1 MIAQSSTGM
10 HSILHTCRVVTLTV
24 MGCGSPRP
32 IKYYQVTYPTKAFVA
47 DDAVNAGLLVRLFE
61 TSHLYLDDKMVYG
74 FASPEMGTY
83 EYQRWA
89 EPPVAIL
96 QNSLVRGLRAGL
108 AASRPCTPF
117 RADPGGRFVL
127 TGQLYDFKEV
137 DSATVAARLSFEARL
152 FDRKS
157 GTVVWEHTYS
167 HDEPATEKSIT
178 AFVLAMDKNLKS
190 GVQEIQAGLERSIS
204 TRTPCNNSRL
214 EALFENRSLAA
225 QGFAEN
231 VALA

>member
-1 MIAQSSTGM
+1 MNISRSS
-10 HSILHTCRVVTLTV
+10 VVKMNDRDNPRPGCIRFCTLAVLLTLTV

-47 DDAVNAGLLVRLFE
+47 DDAVNASLLVRLFE

-96 QNSLVRGLRAGL
+96 QNSLVRGLRASGRFK
-108 AASRPCTPF
+108 AVYTV

-190 GVQEIQAGLERSIS
+190 GVQEIQAGLEEYFHAH
-204 TRTPCNNSRL
+204 PV
-214 EALFENRSLAA
+214 
-225 QGFAEN
+225 Q
-231 VALA
+231 